1 MTKKNDQK
9 MSNQI
14 WNEQKTS
21 KTLAK
26 NYQKNE
32 QNMSNQI

>member
-1 MTKKNDQK
+1 

-14 WNEQKTS
+14 WNEQKNEQNIS
-21 KTLAK
+21 NKLP
-26 NYQKNE
+26 KNE